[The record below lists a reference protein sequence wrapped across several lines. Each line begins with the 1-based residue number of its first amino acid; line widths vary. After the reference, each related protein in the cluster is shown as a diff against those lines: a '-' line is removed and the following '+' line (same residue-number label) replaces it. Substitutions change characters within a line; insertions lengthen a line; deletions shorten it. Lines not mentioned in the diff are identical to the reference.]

1 MPPDL
6 EAAVER
12 HAYEQVVTRNREDA
26 PGFGEADLTNCDREP
41 IHIPGSIQPHGL
53 LLALDPHTHT
63 IGQAGGDA
71 PGLVGRGAASLL
83 GAGLDA
89 VLDPRAREH
98 VAALIADAD
107 DATRPVVA
115 IRARGPNGADL
126 EVAVHRSD
134 GVPIVEIEP
143 GDGASGDPLGVVQG
157 VIARLQSTSAL
168 EPYLDALAREV
179 RVATGYAR
187 VMVYRFA
194 PDDSGEVVAEAH
206 APELEPYRGLRYPA
220 SDIPRQARAMYLR
233 SWIRTI
239 VDARYAAAPL
249 VPERRP
255 ATGEPLDLTFAL
267 LRSVSPLHLEYL
279 ANMGVRASMSL
290 SLVVEGRLWG
300 LVACHHDAP
309 KRLTHAQRAAC
320 ELLAQ
325 MVSLQIGEKLARAE
339 SAGRVR
345 ASAVHARLVEA
356 LSRERDLVEA
366 LIRGTPTVLDY
377 IGASGAALSIGGRLY
392 RVGRT
397 PDDAALERLVAW
409 LGETMPDGVFATD
422 RLPEVHPEASGYAE
436 VASGLVALSVSR
448 APRDYVL
455 WFRPEA
461 VETVTWAGDPRK
473 PVEVSESGEVRLSP
487 RRSFAAWREQVRGR
501 SLAWTADEVEAA
513 KTLRAS
519 ILEVVLR
526 RIDEIA
532 RERKAAR
539 ERQDVLI
546 AELDHRVKNT
556 LATIQSLVKYS
567 AANAESLET
576 FTRTVQMRLHAMART
591 HDLLTRARWEGAVL
605 GQIVEAEAAPY
616 GGDIRVRRDGPP
628 VTLKPKAALALALA
642 IHELATNAAKY
653 GALSVPEGWVEVVWE
668 IRRETASL
676 VLTWRERGG
685 PPVSS
690 PTRRGFGRTLLERSL
705 AYEVDGRVT
714 LDFARDGFACTAEL
728 PLEQLVGAPE
738 DARGG
743 GPTAGAADAH
753 DAAVEIV
760 VAGKRVLVV
769 EDQAL
774 IAMEAQ
780 DALESAGIEVMGPHA
795 RLDRGLKA
803 AQTETLD
810 AALIDVDLDGER
822 SWPIADALTQRG
834 VPFAF
839 TTGFQAQIVFPE
851 RFLSAPVLSKPYPDD
866 ALVALVRDLV
876 APRDT
881 DA

>member
-1 MPPDL
+1 MSD
-6 EAAVER
+6 
-12 HAYEQVVTRNREDA
+12 QDA
-26 PGFGEADLTNCDREP
+26 PAPEFGEADPTNCDREP

-53 LLALDPHTHT
+53 LLALDPDTLR
-63 IGQAGGDA
+63 IAQAGGDA
-71 PGLVGRGAASLL
+71 SGLAGCEVGALVGQRLDVV
-83 GAGLDA
+83 LDA
-89 VLDPRAREH
+89 HARTQVE
-98 VAALIADAD
+98 ALIAQAD
-107 DATRPVVA
+107 GATRPVFA
-115 IRARGPNGADL
+115 IRARAPNGRSL
-126 EVAVHRSD
+126 EVAAHLANHI
-134 GVPIVEIEP
+134 PIVEIEP
-143 GDGASGDPLGVVQG
+143 GDGANGDPLGLVQG
-157 VIARLQSTSAL
+157 IVARLTDASRLEVYLEAL
-168 EPYLDALAREV
+168 VREV
-179 RVATGYAR
+179 RAATGYAR

-194 PDDSGEVVAEAH
+194 GDESGEVVAEARER
-206 APELEPYRGLRYPA
+206 ALEPYRGLHYPA
-220 SDIPRQARAMYLR
+220 SDIPRQARAIYLR

-255 ATGEPLDLTFAL
+255 ATGEPLDMTFAL

-300 LVACHHDAP
+300 LVACHHHAP
-309 KRLTHAQRAAC
+309 KRLSHAERAAC

-339 SAGRVR
+339 TAERVR
-345 ASAVHARLVEA
+345 ASTIHAQLVEA

-366 LIRGTPTVLDY
+366 LIRGAPTVLDY
-377 IGASGAALSIGGRLY
+377 VPAGGAALSIGGRLS
-392 RVGRT
+392 RIGRT
-397 PDDAALERLVAW
+397 PDDEALGRLVAW

-422 RLPEVHPEASGYAE
+422 RLPELHPEAAGYAE
-436 VASGLVALSVSR
+436 TASGLLALSVSR

-473 PVEVSESGEVRLSP
+473 PVTVSETGAMRLSP
-487 RRSFAAWREQVRGR
+487 RKSFAAWREQVRGR
-501 SLAWTADEVEAA
+501 SVPWTAEDVEAA
-513 KTLRAS
+513 RTLRAS

-532 RERKAAR
+532 REREAAR
-539 ERQDVLI
+539 ARQDVLI

-567 AANAESLET
+567 AASAASLET

-591 HDLLTRARWEGAVL
+591 HDLLTLARWEGAVL
-605 GQIVEAEAAPY
+605 ATIVEAEAAPY
-616 GGDIRVRRDGPP
+616 GGAKRVKLDGPA
-628 VTLKPKAALALALA
+628 VTLKPKAALSLALA

-653 GALSVPEGWVEVVWE
+653 GALSVPEGRVEVAWDV
-668 IRRETASL
+668 RHETQSL
-676 VLTWRERGG
+676 VFAWRERGG
-685 PPVSS
+685 PPVAS

-714 LDFARDGFACTAEL
+714 LEFARDGFVCVAEL
-728 PLEQLVGAPE
+728 PLGQLVREPE
-738 DARGG
+738 R
-743 GPTAGAADAH
+743 ADAPRP
-753 DAAVEIV
+753 ALAVTTEPRS
-760 VAGKRVLVV
+760 VAGLRVLVV

-780 DALESAGIEVMGPHA
+780 DGLERAGIAVVGPHG
-795 RLDRGLKA
+795 RLDRGLRA
-803 AQTETLD
+803 ARTETLD

-822 SWPIADALTQRG
+822 SWPIADVLTERG

-851 RFLSAPVLSKPYPDD
+851 RFLAAPVLSKPYPDD
-866 ALVALVRDLV
+866 ALVRLVGELV
-876 APRDT
+876 GPSEAIEVRNT
-881 DA
+881 LA